1 MKLDKFLS
9 RHHFNFKLRLQCEAF
24 HVKKIS
30 LKTSKGNITYNSI
43 NIVIIDLDIPYRL
56 LL

>member
-9 RHHFNFKLRLQCEAF
+9 RHHFNFKLPLQCEAF

-30 LKTSKGNITYNSI
+30 LKTRKGNLTYNSI
-43 NIVIIDLDIPYRL
+43 NIVIIDLDIPYR
-56 LL
+56 